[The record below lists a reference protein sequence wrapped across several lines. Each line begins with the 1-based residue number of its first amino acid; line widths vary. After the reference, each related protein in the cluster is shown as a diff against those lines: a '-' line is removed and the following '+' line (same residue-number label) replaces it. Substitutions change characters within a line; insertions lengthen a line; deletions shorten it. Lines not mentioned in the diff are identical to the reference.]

1 MIPNRNKLYVF
12 LSIASA
18 TGYLW
23 LFINLLL
30 IDKHAYNVCLFKKIT
45 HLPCPSC
52 GSTRSV
58 AELLHGNITNAILI
72 NPLGLIIVI
81 LLTVVPLWLVFDLVT
96 RKKTLAEFYYHCE
109 NIIRKP
115 LVAIPLIVLILMN
128 WIWNIAKGL

>member
-1 MIPNRNKLYVF
+1 MIHGRNKLYVF
-12 LSIASA
+12 LSIACA

-23 LFINLLL
+23 LFTNLL
-30 IDKHAYNVCLFKKIT
+30 IIEKHASNVCLFKQVT

-58 AELLHGNITNAILI
+58 SALLHGNIAEAMLI

-81 LLTVVPLWLVFDLVT
+81 LLTVVPLWLTFDLIT
-96 RKKTLAEFYYHCE
+96 RKKTLAAFYFYCE

-115 LVAIPLIVLILMN
+115 LVAVPLILLILIN
-128 WIWNIAKGL
+128 WFWNIAKGL